1 MARVNAKILTL
12 KHELF
17 KRLKDSLEK
26 DKEAIKNGAEIAYK
40 DYCKIDIVD
49 CKKPTLDETKV
60 QALCNEY
67 GIDIETLKKT
77 THYKR
82 VDIKNVPTEV
92 DNKVED
98 IFNMLKDS
106 NDKVI
111 TKTANIIVNKAASKK

>member
-26 DKEAIKNGAEIAYK
+26 DKDAIKSGAEIAYK
-40 DYCKIDIVD
+40 DYCKIDI
-49 CKKPTLDETKV
+49 K
-60 QALCNEY
+60 
-67 GIDIETLKKT
+67 
-77 THYKR
+77 H
-82 VDIKNVPTEV
+82 VPTEV

-111 TKTANIIVNKAASKK
+111 TKTANIMVNKAASKK

>member
-26 DKEAIKNGAEIAYK
+26 DKEAIKSGAEITFK

-49 CKKPTLDETKV
+49 CKKSTLDEAKV

-67 GIDIETLKKT
+67 GIDIATLKKT

-82 VDIKNVPTEV
+82 RDIKNVPTEV

-111 TKTANIIVNKAASKK
+111 TKTANIIVNKAARKK